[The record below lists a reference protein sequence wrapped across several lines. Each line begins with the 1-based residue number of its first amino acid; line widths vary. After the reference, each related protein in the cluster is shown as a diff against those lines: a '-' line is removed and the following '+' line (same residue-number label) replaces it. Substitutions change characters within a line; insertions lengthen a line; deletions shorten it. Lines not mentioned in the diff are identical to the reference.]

1 MDLKKLLYS
10 FKNAFTGIGHT
21 FHTQQSFRLQV
32 IFAIIII
39 IAGIFLGLNLIGWM
53 LIATCIIGVIIAE
66 MINTAVEL
74 TIDLV
79 TRKRSKRAGLAKDVA
94 AGAVLII
101 AIWSVIIGIIIFIPK
116 IGALI

>member
-1 MDLKKLLYS
+1 MNFKRLSSSL
-10 FKNAFTGIGHT
+10 KNAFVGIGHV
-21 FHTQQSFRLQV
+21 FHTQQSFQIQIL
-32 IFAIIII
+32 FATITIIIGAI
-39 IAGIFLGLNLIGWM
+39 LNLSVVEWM
-53 LIATCIIGVIIAE
+53 LIMTCIIGVIIAE

-101 AIWSVIIGIIIFIPK
+101 VIWSIIIGIIIFIPK